1 LFDRLFR
8 AGRRLDSPRV
18 QLVFAPAAD
27 PPGKIGYVIGAKHM
41 PRAVD
46 RNRLRRVLR
55 ETLRTRRGMLE
66 GLDVVVRLRRG
77 CARAEVSSVVSET
90 LTLLDRLEGAGRP

>member
-18 QLVFAPAAD
+18 QVIVAPAAD
-27 PPGKIGYVIGAKHM
+27 PPGRIGYVIGTKQM

-55 ETLRTRRGMLE
+55 EAIRSRRAALA
-66 GLDVVVRLRRG
+66 GLDVVVRLRSG
-77 CARAEVSSVVSET
+77 CVRSEVEAIASEAVA
-90 LTLLDRLEGAGRP
+90 LLDRLDHANRR

>member
-8 AGRRLDSPRV
+8 AGRRLDSPSV
-18 QLVFAPAAD
+18 QVIVAPAAKL
-27 PPGKIGYVIGAKHM
+27 PGQIGYVIGTRQM

-55 ETLRTRRGMLE
+55 EAIRSRRTALA
-66 GLDVVVRLRRG
+66 GLDVVIRLRRG
-77 CARAEVSSVVSET
+77 CARSEIDVVASEAVA
-90 LTLLDRLEGAGRP
+90 LLDRLDHPNR